1 MLLFLSHSLTST
13 GRMLDRTYVL
23 QTKNHS
29 NYQMQ
34 IQIGQAINRFGSRDL
49 RWSKEGMLRIE
60 MDLMRQF
67 FMPTLEKI
75 KQVLKE
81 LLALNAVAVTNSFQH
96 VNAVFSEPD
105 IDNLTHLFLVGGFA
119 ESTLLQVFSRITI
132 LFTLYRHFT
141 PRISSARHSLT
152 W

>member
-1 MLLFLSHSLTST
+1 
-13 GRMLDRTYVL
+13 
-23 QTKNHS
+23 
-29 NYQMQ
+29 MQ

-75 KQVLKE
+75 KQVIKE
-81 LLALNAVAVTNSFQH
+81 LLASNTVTILFQH
-96 VNAVFSEPD
+96 VNAVFAEPD

-119 ESTLLQVFSRITI
+119 ESTLLQVFSFMHHLNYSLNIVTLLQGFPPCNI
-132 LFTLYRHFT
+132 L
-141 PRISSARHSLT
+141 
-152 W
+152 